1 MRLTKRG
8 KRVRAILIALS
19 IALALWVAGN
29 VWVTDTGR
37 ICLGSMTKCV
47 GL

>member
-8 KRVRAILIALS
+8 KRVRAIFIGLG

-29 VWVTDTGR
+29 VWITDTG